1 MAMAMAKQI
10 EGYPSQLL
18 NTERWLGHA
27 TESIQS
33 HSAAIVLKEPEMTIL
48 QVSAN
53 TRLRFGYAPE
63 ELLDQPLSLLLGDAE
78 VGRLR
83 DQFLSKDLGAA
94 PHYLPAI
101 RIGKEPG
108 LFELS
113 VHRRRGMLILEFE
126 PKPDD
131 ANT

>member
-18 NTERWLGHA
+18 NTEGWLGHA

-33 HSAAIVLKEPEMTIL
+33 HSAAIVIKEPELTIL

-78 VGRLR
+78 VERLR
-83 DQFLSKDLGAA
+83 EQFLSKDLDVA

-101 RIGKEPG
+101 RIGRESR
-108 LFELS
+108 LFELL
-113 VHRRRGMLILEFE
+113 VHRHRGMLILECE
-126 PKPDD
+126 PKPVD
-131 ANT
+131 AD